1 MFEGKQQGGDNPLSP
16 TPQSQTKRLWR
27 FVGIF
32 VGIIIIVAGI
42 HYVWEY
48 YLSPSA
54 RGRIDAST
62 MQKNYEQ
69 FAQQKAQY
77 EEAMRNDT
85 YGGKTPE
92 ETLSLFVSALE
103 KGDADLASKYFL
115 IGEKITQEEWRTGIQ
130 KMKDTAQLEFIIND
144 IKSAKLLE
152 RSEMLNYAIF
162 RTTNKE
168 SEPHDIS
175 LKLNTYSNIWKIES
189 L

>member
-1 MFEGKQQGGDNPLSP
+1 MFEGAQQSGVAPLSP
-16 TPQSQTKRLWR
+16 TPQSQTKRLWK
-27 FVGIF
+27 FVGMF
-32 VGIIIIVAGI
+32 VGIIIIAAGI
-42 HYVWEY
+42 YYGWEY

-77 EEAMRNDT
+77 EEAMKNDT

-92 ETLSLFVSALE
+92 ETLSLFISALE
-103 KGDADLASKYFL
+103 KGDVDLASRYFL
-115 IGEKITQEEWRTGIQ
+115 IGEKISQSEWRDGIQ
-130 KMKDTAQLEFIIND
+130 KMKDAAQLEFIIND
-144 IKSAKLLE
+144 IKSSELLE

-168 SEPHDIS
+168 SGPHDIS